1 MSEPREA
8 LVEAARGEREIPP
21 ESRARGHELRDV
33 SPRWAMSIVLVL
45 LVLVG
50 IAIVV
55 AVALK
60 GAMLGRLAEESP
72 PANPLAATYG
82 AKAPPPPRLQVDPL
96 HDLAE
101 LHASED
107 ALLESYGWVDRSVG
121 VVRIPIER
129 ALELTA
135 ERGLPARASAPAA
148 TGGSAR

>member
-8 LVEAARGEREIPP
+8 LAGADEREIPS

-33 SPRWAMSIVLVL
+33 SPRSAIGIVLVL
-45 LVLVG
+45 VVLV
-50 IAIVV
+50 VV
-55 AVALK
+55 AVVVAAALK
-60 GAMLGRLAEESP
+60 GAVLESVADRSP

-82 AKAPPPPRLQVDPL
+82 RKIPPAPLLQVDPL
-96 HDLAE
+96 HDLVQ

-107 ALLESYGWVDRSVG
+107 ALLESYAWVDRPLG

-135 ERGLPARASAPAA
+135 ERGLPARTASPAA
-148 TGGSAR
+148 KVGSTP